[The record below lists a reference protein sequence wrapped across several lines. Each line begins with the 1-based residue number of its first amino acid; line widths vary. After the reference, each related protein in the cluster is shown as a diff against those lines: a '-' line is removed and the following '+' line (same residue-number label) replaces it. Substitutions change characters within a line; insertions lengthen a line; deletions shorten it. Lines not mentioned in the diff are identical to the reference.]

1 MKLQN
6 MTIIFLIIVIPL
18 MVVLSVYFA
27 GEVKTI
33 RLQIQ
38 YNEALKSATSDA
50 IKAFED
56 NSMNNELSSNAEPK
70 RENIKASINMFIKSL
85 AASNGLAAYNEN
97 DINDFI
103 PAMVF
108 GLYDGFYMYTPTI
121 NEKNK
126 YENMLKNYVYYS
138 EKVGKDIIIRYS
150 LDNYVAVSGTFDGEY
165 ITKAGYLSSSDHD
178 ITEGETLQEYIIYEH
193 SKDEITG
200 DGIKEK
206 TIYEYYLIPCIY
218 KYNNKTKIYKYV
230 GNGLKKLRISESE
243 IKWVDSNDNIISRE
257 KWYTYS
263 NYKILETTSPT
274 DEKDYSAQKY
284 FDEATKFTEWWN
296 NNIGKDGDL
305 NIKPENDPEDTNSAF
320 SKHKNSIIK
329 NTIQSNLN
337 TAISA
342 YTNRQTISNSK
353 PKMPILSDDDWK
365 KVYSNV
371 SIITFLQGIDI
382 GFTQYNNYCVQN
394 STFHTEYPNP
404 NSLNFIKG
412 KNNYDETGIYHDI
425 RHVDENLTGYKANE
439 FMGIRIITQDGEVEG
454 TNHWVYY
461 SKHYTLSCYECVN
474 DAYVIEKSIYA
485 YIKKN
490 EEKNENSEA
499 TKAYWTALARER
511 YNTSKSTDNF
521 NANIKSK

>member
-56 NSMNNELSSNAEPK
+56 NSMNNDLLSQNAEPK

-121 NEKNK
+121 NEKK
-126 YENMLKNYVYYS
+126 EYENMLKNYVYYS
-138 EKVGKDIIIRYS
+138 EKIGDDIIIRYS
-150 LDNYVAVSGTFDGEY
+150 LDNYVAVSGTINGEY
-165 ITKAGYLSSSDHD
+165 ITKAGYLSSSNHN
-178 ITEGETLQEYIIYEH
+178 ITPDEETLQEYIIYEY
-193 SKDEITG
+193 SKDEMTE
-200 DGIKEK
+200 DGIKEE

-230 GNGLKKLRISESE
+230 GNGLKKLDISESE
-243 IKWVDSNDNIISRE
+243 IKWVDLNDTTIPNDIIYKD

-263 NYKILETTSPT
+263 NYKILETAIPQ
-274 DEKDYSAQKY
+274 DDKDDSAKKY
-284 FDEATKFTEWWN
+284 FNDTRDFTNWWN
-296 NNIGKDGDL
+296 ANIGSKLQQLKIDQ
-305 NIKPENDPEDTNSAF
+305 NNDPEDDNSEF

-342 YTNRQTISNSK
+342 YTNRQTIVNNK
-353 PKMPILSDDDWK
+353 PKMPILSDDDWE

-371 SIITFLQGIDI
+371 SVITFLQGIDI
-382 GFTQYNNYCVQN
+382 GFTKYNNYCVQN

-404 NSLNFIKG
+404 NSLNFIEG
-412 KNNYDETGIYHDI
+412 KNDYDETGAYHDI
-425 RHVDENLTGYKANE
+425 RHVSKNLTGYKANE
-439 FMGIRIITQDGEVEG
+439 FVGIRIITQDGNIEG

-461 SKHYTLSCYECVN
+461 SKHYALSCYECIN
-474 DAYVIEKSIYA
+474 DAYVINKSIYD
-485 YIKKN
+485 YIS
-490 EEKNENSEA
+490 NSE
-499 TKAYWTALARER
+499 TDNDTKKAYWTALARER

-521 NANIKSK
+521 ND